1 MIHARKLFLFLV
13 LLTMIHTTGYS
24 QQRNETVCRL
34 GFDYDIS
41 QSRNW
46 GYNQLVI
53 TKIYP
58 YSSAELA
65 GLKAYDIIDT
75 INGVDVRTLSGDEIE
90 QLLNPAGQSEVV
102 MTVRNLAHDQ
112 RQVLVKK
119 DCKKSNSISEDQ
131 LASAF
136 SFQDDR
142 HERYGQLR
150 TVQDLRLLADR
161 RE

>member
-90 QLLNPAGQSEVV
+90 Q
-102 MTVRNLAHDQ
+102 
-112 RQVLVKK
+112 
-119 DCKKSNSISEDQ
+119 
-131 LASAF
+131 
-136 SFQDDR
+136 
-142 HERYGQLR
+142 
-150 TVQDLRLLADR
+150 
-161 RE
+161 

>member
-65 GLKAYDIIDT
+65 GLKKFDIIDT
-75 INGVDVRTLSGDEIE
+75 INGIDVRTISDGEIE

-102 MTVRNLAHDQ
+102 MTVKNLAHDS
-112 RQVLVKK
+112 RQILIKK
-119 DCKKSNSISEDQ
+119 DCKKS
-131 LASAF
+131 F
-136 SFQDDR
+136 
-142 HERYGQLR
+142 
-150 TVQDLRLLADR
+150 
-161 RE
+161 

>member
-65 GLKAYDIIDT
+65 AST
-75 INGVDVRTLSGDEIE
+75 SGSCRETR
-90 QLLNPAGQSEVV
+90 SSSCS
-102 MTVRNLAHDQ
+102 T
-112 RQVLVKK
+112 
-119 DCKKSNSISEDQ
+119 
-131 LASAF
+131 
-136 SFQDDR
+136 
-142 HERYGQLR
+142 
-150 TVQDLRLLADR
+150 R
-161 RE
+161 RDNQKWS